1 MINEKICSRCEILK
15 PLTGFHKRSATPD
28 GYYNTCKECRKT
40 DTKKYYIENKDLINA
55 KSKIYNKL
63 IYIHCTFFK
72 KVNLS
77 SNLVSK
83 LIFMPVFNDLSIE
96 KKYLINEY
104 DGDNVLLVEPIM
116 KTESCVL
123 ILIHED
129 VESIIWK
136 KLSDNIFEIIEE
148 LSEEKVEEYDLLF
161 EEDEDD
167 DFEIE

>member
-1 MINEKICSRCEILK
+1 
-15 PLTGFHKRSATPD
+15 
-28 GYYNTCKECRKT
+28 
-40 DTKKYYIENKDLINA
+40 
-55 KSKIYNKL
+55 
-63 IYIHCTFFK
+63 
-72 KVNLS
+72 
-77 SNLVSK
+77 
-83 LIFMPVFNDLSIE
+83 MPVFNDLSIE

-129 VESIIWK
+129 VETIIWK

-148 LSEEKVEEYDLLF
+148 LSEQKVEEYELLF
-161 EEDEDD
+161 EEDEED

>member
-1 MINEKICSRCEILK
+1 
-15 PLTGFHKRSATPD
+15 
-28 GYYNTCKECRKT
+28 
-40 DTKKYYIENKDLINA
+40 
-55 KSKIYNKL
+55 
-63 IYIHCTFFK
+63 
-72 KVNLS
+72 
-77 SNLVSK
+77 
-83 LIFMPVFNDLSIE
+83 MPVFNDLSIE

>member
-1 MINEKICSRCEILK
+1 
-15 PLTGFHKRSATPD
+15 
-28 GYYNTCKECRKT
+28 
-40 DTKKYYIENKDLINA
+40 
-55 KSKIYNKL
+55 
-63 IYIHCTFFK
+63 
-72 KVNLS
+72 
-77 SNLVSK
+77 
-83 LIFMPVFNDLSIE
+83 MPVFNDLSIE

-129 VESIIWK
+129 VEAIVWK

-167 DFEIE
+167 GFEIE

>member
-1 MINEKICSRCEILK
+1 
-15 PLTGFHKRSATPD
+15 
-28 GYYNTCKECRKT
+28 
-40 DTKKYYIENKDLINA
+40 
-55 KSKIYNKL
+55 
-63 IYIHCTFFK
+63 
-72 KVNLS
+72 
-77 SNLVSK
+77 
-83 LIFMPVFNDLSIE
+83 MPVFNDLSIE

-129 VESIIWK
+129 VESIVWK

-148 LSEEKVEEYDLLF
+148 LSEEIVEEYDLLF

>member
-1 MINEKICSRCEILK
+1 
-15 PLTGFHKRSATPD
+15 
-28 GYYNTCKECRKT
+28 
-40 DTKKYYIENKDLINA
+40 
-55 KSKIYNKL
+55 
-63 IYIHCTFFK
+63 
-72 KVNLS
+72 
-77 SNLVSK
+77 
-83 LIFMPVFNDLSIE
+83 MPVFNDLLIE

-129 VESIIWK
+129 VETIIWK

-148 LSEEKVEEYDLLF
+148 LSEQKVEEYDLLF

>member
-1 MINEKICSRCEILK
+1 
-15 PLTGFHKRSATPD
+15 
-28 GYYNTCKECRKT
+28 
-40 DTKKYYIENKDLINA
+40 
-55 KSKIYNKL
+55 
-63 IYIHCTFFK
+63 
-72 KVNLS
+72 
-77 SNLVSK
+77 
-83 LIFMPVFNDLSIE
+83 MPVFNDLSIE

-104 DGDNVLLVEPIM
+104 DGDNVLLVETIM

>member
-1 MINEKICSRCEILK
+1 
-15 PLTGFHKRSATPD
+15 
-28 GYYNTCKECRKT
+28 
-40 DTKKYYIENKDLINA
+40 
-55 KSKIYNKL
+55 
-63 IYIHCTFFK
+63 
-72 KVNLS
+72 
-77 SNLVSK
+77 
-83 LIFMPVFNDLSIE
+83 MPVFNDLSVE

-129 VESIIWK
+129 VESIVWK

>member
-1 MINEKICSRCEILK
+1 
-15 PLTGFHKRSATPD
+15 
-28 GYYNTCKECRKT
+28 
-40 DTKKYYIENKDLINA
+40 
-55 KSKIYNKL
+55 
-63 IYIHCTFFK
+63 
-72 KVNLS
+72 
-77 SNLVSK
+77 
-83 LIFMPVFNDLSIE
+83 MPVFNDLLIE

-129 VESIIWK
+129 VETIIWK

-148 LSEEKVEEYDLLF
+148 LSEQKVEEYELLF

>member
-1 MINEKICSRCEILK
+1 
-15 PLTGFHKRSATPD
+15 
-28 GYYNTCKECRKT
+28 
-40 DTKKYYIENKDLINA
+40 
-55 KSKIYNKL
+55 
-63 IYIHCTFFK
+63 
-72 KVNLS
+72 
-77 SNLVSK
+77 
-83 LIFMPVFNDLSIE
+83 MPVFNDLSIE

-129 VESIIWK
+129 VESIVWK

-148 LSEEKVEEYDLLF
+148 LSEKKVEEYDLLF

>member
-1 MINEKICSRCEILK
+1 
-15 PLTGFHKRSATPD
+15 
-28 GYYNTCKECRKT
+28 
-40 DTKKYYIENKDLINA
+40 
-55 KSKIYNKL
+55 
-63 IYIHCTFFK
+63 
-72 KVNLS
+72 
-77 SNLVSK
+77 
-83 LIFMPVFNDLSIE
+83 MPVFNDLSIE

-129 VESIIWK
+129 VESIVWK

-148 LSEEKVEEYDLLF
+148 FSEEKVEEYDLLF

>member
-1 MINEKICSRCEILK
+1 
-15 PLTGFHKRSATPD
+15 
-28 GYYNTCKECRKT
+28 
-40 DTKKYYIENKDLINA
+40 
-55 KSKIYNKL
+55 
-63 IYIHCTFFK
+63 
-72 KVNLS
+72 
-77 SNLVSK
+77 
-83 LIFMPVFNDLSIE
+83 MPVFNDLLIE

-129 VESIIWK
+129 VETIIWK

-148 LSEEKVEEYDLLF
+148 LSEQKVEEYDLLF

-167 DFEIE
+167 GFEIE

>member
-1 MINEKICSRCEILK
+1 
-15 PLTGFHKRSATPD
+15 
-28 GYYNTCKECRKT
+28 
-40 DTKKYYIENKDLINA
+40 
-55 KSKIYNKL
+55 
-63 IYIHCTFFK
+63 
-72 KVNLS
+72 
-77 SNLVSK
+77 
-83 LIFMPVFNDLSIE
+83 MPVFKDLLIE

-129 VESIIWK
+129 VESIVWK

-148 LSEEKVEEYDLLF
+148 LSEQKVEEYELLF

>member
-1 MINEKICSRCEILK
+1 
-15 PLTGFHKRSATPD
+15 
-28 GYYNTCKECRKT
+28 
-40 DTKKYYIENKDLINA
+40 
-55 KSKIYNKL
+55 
-63 IYIHCTFFK
+63 
-72 KVNLS
+72 
-77 SNLVSK
+77 
-83 LIFMPVFNDLSIE
+83 MPVFNDLSIE

-129 VESIIWK
+129 VESIVWK

-148 LSEEKVEEYDLLF
+148 LSEEKAEEYDLLF

>member
-1 MINEKICSRCEILK
+1 
-15 PLTGFHKRSATPD
+15 
-28 GYYNTCKECRKT
+28 
-40 DTKKYYIENKDLINA
+40 
-55 KSKIYNKL
+55 
-63 IYIHCTFFK
+63 
-72 KVNLS
+72 
-77 SNLVSK
+77 
-83 LIFMPVFNDLSIE
+83 MPVFKDLLIE

-129 VESIIWK
+129 VETIIWK

-148 LSEEKVEEYDLLF
+148 LSEQKVEEYELLF

>member
-1 MINEKICSRCEILK
+1 
-15 PLTGFHKRSATPD
+15 
-28 GYYNTCKECRKT
+28 
-40 DTKKYYIENKDLINA
+40 
-55 KSKIYNKL
+55 
-63 IYIHCTFFK
+63 
-72 KVNLS
+72 
-77 SNLVSK
+77 
-83 LIFMPVFNDLSIE
+83 MPVFNDLIIE

-129 VESIIWK
+129 VESIVWK
-136 KLSDNIFEIIEE
+136 KLNDTIFEIIEE

-161 EEDEDD
+161 EEDEQD

>member
-1 MINEKICSRCEILK
+1 
-15 PLTGFHKRSATPD
+15 
-28 GYYNTCKECRKT
+28 
-40 DTKKYYIENKDLINA
+40 
-55 KSKIYNKL
+55 
-63 IYIHCTFFK
+63 
-72 KVNLS
+72 
-77 SNLVSK
+77 
-83 LIFMPVFNDLSIE
+83 MPVFNDLSNE

-129 VESIIWK
+129 VESIVWK

-167 DFEIE
+167 GFEIE

>member
-1 MINEKICSRCEILK
+1 
-15 PLTGFHKRSATPD
+15 
-28 GYYNTCKECRKT
+28 
-40 DTKKYYIENKDLINA
+40 
-55 KSKIYNKL
+55 
-63 IYIHCTFFK
+63 
-72 KVNLS
+72 
-77 SNLVSK
+77 
-83 LIFMPVFNDLSIE
+83 MPVFNDLSIE

-129 VESIIWK
+129 VESIVWK

-148 LSEEKVEEYDLLF
+148 LSEEKAEEYDLLF

-167 DFEIE
+167 GFEIE